1 MRSQVTQHLK
11 TKAHV
16 KNIEIQNNRAHH
28 LFLMASF
35 EKQGKLS
42 QSSLD
47 MCEAFNAADIPLS
60 KLSNLVFRAWL
71 ERETKRNVPHESTL
85 RKQYLDI
92 VYENT
97 MSFIRNMVKNRKIW
111 ICIDETIDAIGR
123 KVANVIVG
131 ILLPDRSG
139 ERFLLTT
146 EELEKC
152 DAEAIARIFHDSLK
166 LLGDINADDV
176 LLFVTDGVPYMVKA
190 GDLLIFLVL
199 TYLGFFYNL
208 Y

>member
-1 MRSQVTQHLK
+1 
-11 TKAHV
+11 
-16 KNIEIQNNRAHH
+16 
-28 LFLMASF
+28 
-35 EKQGKLS
+35 
-42 QSSLD
+42 
-47 MCEAFNAADIPLS
+47 
-60 KLSNLVFRAWL
+60 
-71 ERETKRNVPHESTL
+71 
-85 RKQYLDI
+85 
-92 VYENT
+92 
-97 MSFIRNMVKNRKIW
+97 MVKNRKIL
-111 ICIDETIDAIGR
+111 ICIDETIDTVGR

-146 EELEKC
+146 KELEKC